1 MDVLRI
7 LIPVSIGLGLLGL
20 VAFFWT
26 LRSNQYD
33 DPDGD
38 SRRILTD
45 DYDDAPRPDVDPAP
59 PKDSADAQDV
69 PPIDPDR

>member
-1 MDVLRI
+1 MEVLVY
-7 LIPVSIGLGLLGL
+7 LIPVSLFLGLLGL

-38 SRRILTD
+38 SHRILSD
-45 DYDDAPRPDVDPAP
+45 RWDKAP
-59 PKDSADAQDV
+59 PSEE
-69 PPIDPDR
+69 